1 MMKENNISIK
11 LFEEFNEIVG
21 NINQDLVQENANVD
35 GKSPMGIGLF
45 ASTSSKY
52 FAIEKNYYLRKQN
65 KLTLM
70 GTYISTT

>member
-35 GKSPMGIGLF
+35 AKVPW
-45 ASTSSKY
+45 
-52 FAIEKNYYLRKQN
+52 E
-65 KLTLM
+65 
-70 GTYISTT
+70 